1 MPHPADFLDAHRRH
15 WCDAELLFNDSRWAN
30 ADQMYGFSAE
40 CGLKAVMK
48 GLGMQVDAH
57 GIPVDQQYRQHVQ
70 ALWPIFLTFA
80 TGRGGAYWI
89 PYLRRVPTQNPF
101 ANWSH
106 HDRYAH
112 RAAFESNS
120 VAPLQAAARTVMNMV
135 QSAAQAGLL

>member
-48 GLGMQVDAH
+48 GLGMQVDLD
-57 GIPVDQQYRQHVQ
+57 GIPVDERYRKHVQ
-70 ALWPIFLTFA
+70 ELWSNFRVFA
-80 TGRGGAYWI
+80 ASHTGARC
-89 PYLRRVPTQNPF
+89 LRLFPNDDPF
-101 ANWSH
+101 ADWSH

-112 RAAFESNS
+112 RRPFTGNN
-120 VAPLQAAARTVMNMV
+120 VAPHQTAARTIVNMV
-135 QSAAQAGLL
+135 QNAKQDGLL